1 MKSKIFTLFLLMM
14 ASLSSVAEITNIELN
29 QDEFNLIAGETAE
42 IRMKVTAN
50 SEYRVS
56 YNSYDRSIAQVSDE
70 GVITAVG
77 EGSTHIFIMGDWDNN
92 TGQPYMTSVNVNVT
106 MPDGMFYVDNFKCK
120 FTDVTQSAI
129 TILGEVQHYIQV
141 RWTLNIPAKL
151 KPVFMET
158 EIPVTHI
165 AKDAFADCA
174 HIGRVI
180 FSHGEGNLTLGN
192 RCFANIPF
200 TSLEID
206 RDFLIAEEEEITL
219 HPFFADEETAKTEA
233 KVTFGENMKEIC
245 SHALSAPG
253 AGRFTDI
260 RLGREITEIKQNALY
275 GTGIEEITLYDAIES
290 IGSNAFGNCDNLK
303 EVKLYSEAL
312 KNVSIQNGFG
322 LETLQK
328 ATLTVP
334 AGTLALFAKES
345 GWNGFHCIAES
356 DALFTVDGLLCRL
369 DDRKGKDGQV
379 IVDGLLFP
387 YETGETLI
395 IPGLI
400 TYKGEI
406 HPTRHIW
413 NDAFAGNERIKRIVI
428 QPGEEYIYLGDRC
441 FGNVPFTSFEL
452 DRNFTWQRGQEYQSP
467 FRYEGNAPLATL
479 ILGDNMTEVGMNGF
493 EYAGSRFN
501 KVRMSDNITSI
512 GYDAFGNFTNIT
524 ELKLP
529 SRLEKIGKMAFQ
541 KCVKLKSLVIPE
553 SVKSI
558 GEYAFASCIAL
569 ETLEFEGTDENIRID
584 DYAFDWCFNLKEI
597 EVHWEQP
604 AALQPHTF
612 GRPAADTPAALSV
625 PAGSVRAY
633 SRADV
638 WNNFSFIS
646 DGTESWPH
654 AVTVSIPDHAAFTVY
669 GQVAPLNVNI
679 KADDEWF
686 IHSVTHN
693 DTDVKQ
699 QLDAEGNYTIDGG
712 PDTTMHNLNVV
723 FEKDNVTTGT
733 GDMDSEG
740 NNVHVTVTNGI
751 IHINEIQNDI
761 PAELYDLDGTKIYV
775 GYKRDIRVD
784 RHGTFILCIG
794 RNTFKL
800 NI

>member
-1 MKSKIFTLFLLMM
+1 M
-14 ASLSSVAEITNIELN
+14 
-29 QDEFNLIAGETAE
+29 
-42 IRMKVTAN
+42 R
-50 SEYRVS
+50 
-56 YNSYDRSIAQVSDE
+56 
-70 GVITAVG
+70 
-77 EGSTHIFIMGDWDNN
+77 
-92 TGQPYMTSVNVNVT
+92 
-106 MPDGMFYVDNFKCK
+106 
-120 FTDVTQSAI
+120 
-129 TILGEVQHYIQV
+129 
-141 RWTLNIPAKL
+141 
-151 KPVFMET
+151 
-158 EIPVTHI
+158 
-165 AKDAFADCA
+165 
-174 HIGRVI
+174 
-180 FSHGEGNLTLGN
+180 
-192 RCFANIPF
+192 
-200 TSLEID
+200 
-206 RDFLIAEEEEITL
+206 
-219 HPFFADEETAKTEA
+219 
-233 KVTFGENMKEIC
+233 
-245 SHALSAPG
+245 
-253 AGRFTDI
+253 
-260 RLGREITEIKQNALY
+260 
-275 GTGIEEITLYDAIES
+275 GT
-290 IGSNAFGNCDNLK
+290 
-303 EVKLYSEAL
+303 
-312 KNVSIQNGFG
+312 
-322 LETLQK
+322 
-328 ATLTVP
+328 P
-334 AGTLALFAKES
+334 
-345 GWNGFHCIAES
+345 
-356 DALFTVDGLLCRL
+356 
-369 DDRKGKDGQV
+369 
-379 IVDGLLFP
+379 
-387 YETGETLI
+387 
-395 IPGLI
+395 
-400 TYKGEI
+400 
-406 HPTRHIW
+406 
-413 NDAFAGNERIKRIVI
+413 
-428 QPGEEYIYLGDRC
+428 
-441 FGNVPFTSFEL
+441 
-452 DRNFTWQRGQEYQSP
+452 
-467 FRYEGNAPLATL
+467 PLATL

-501 KVRMSDNITSI
+501 KVRMSENITSI

-633 SRADV
+633 SRAYV

-654 AVTVSIPDHAAFTVY
+654 AVTVSIPDHAAFTIY